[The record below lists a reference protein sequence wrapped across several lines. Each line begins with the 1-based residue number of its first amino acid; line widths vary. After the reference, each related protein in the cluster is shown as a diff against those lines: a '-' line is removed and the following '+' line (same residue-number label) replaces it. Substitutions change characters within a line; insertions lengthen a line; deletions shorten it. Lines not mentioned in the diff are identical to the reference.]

1 MAKDLE
7 RFREGLVIGNLD
19 RVALVSFIDRILI
32 YDDFR
37 VKIVFKYRQ
46 EMEKVAGLYDVANE
60 KDAEPVYT
68 MVDGLP
74 VLELKEA
81 V

>member
-1 MAKDLE
+1 MLGK
-7 RFREGLVIGNLD
+7 LD
-19 RVALVSFIDRILI
+19 RMALVSFVDRILI

-37 VKIVFKYRQ
+37 VEIVFMYRQ
-46 EMEKVAGLYDVANE
+46 EMEKVSGIFCMANE
-60 KDAEPVYT
+60 EFIEPDYT

>member
-1 MAKDLE
+1 MDYTTQMDAE
-7 RFREGLVIGNLD
+7 SQGI
-19 RVALVSFIDRILI
+19 ITP
-32 YDDFR
+32 
-37 VKIVFKYRQ
+37 

>member
-1 MAKDLE
+1 M
-7 RFREGLVIGNLD
+7 IGNLD

-37 VKIVFKYRQ
+37 VEIVFKYRQ
-46 EMEKVAGLYDVANE
+46 EMKKVAGLFDVANE

-68 MVDGLP
+68 M
-74 VLELKEA
+74 
-81 V
+81 

>member
-1 MAKDLE
+1 ME
-7 RFREGLVIGNLD
+7 REDTSLTGKIIR
-19 RVALVSFIDRILI
+19 

-37 VKIVFKYRQ
+37 VEIVFKYRQ
-46 EMEKVAGLYDVANE
+46 EMEKVTGLFDVVNE